1 MTGSKERLKTYF
13 KSFLSKRFLI
23 FMVMIAGTAFALGTV
38 ISQTVPKLKS
48 WLLVSIDDFSKKNLP
63 VRILPG
69 TVEFRLIPLGV
80 TLNDVRVLPNP
91 DFEATLAPL
100 TIQELS
106 VDFSFL
112 QIVRGEVSLDEIAV
126 RGTELRVTVPP
137 TPKKGG
143 KPLEGLFKE
152 LDRLPVG
159 SLVLSDV
166 SAEIEIPQDQ
176 MALAFDRLSLEA
188 DRSRA
193 TLEATLHAES
203 VLIRDLKGQRALRFS
218 PEIEI
223 TLTPSAVE
231 IEKLALRRGT
241 SLITAEGALKGD
253 TEGLVF
259 TEGDLNVALDLD
271 VKSTRDW
278 LQKSFEDAKPTP
290 PMSGRLTSTIAIS
303 KAKAN
308 PDWKADFKL
317 ATDDYRVEGILLDK
331 ITSSG
336 SWNGKQLHIPS
347 AVSESRAGR
356 VEIHDLKIGEGA
368 EKTPEGRTPWLM
380 RIGKIKGGLE
390 LYEFLEDMGVGPI
403 PVWLSAEGE
412 FPCESQLAPKFH
424 LRCGGTFKGQNVVVQ
439 GELKRGRVPKDSIV
453 AIPSFTSQGEFT
465 FDLEKFAYRAEIQF
479 PNSIGRSSGEVR
491 FKSGFDISYEADKLA
506 LKDLASLGDLNIQ
519 GALKLK
525 GKTSGNSAAAELT
538 MEAEGQDLWL
548 EDFWLGQPKGKV
560 SYKKGK
566 LSFNGM
572 QGYYTTSRYSGDVAI
587 HFGAGSAESTIE
599 TTLKVPFFD
608 ARDLLKVFSKKFT
621 LPVVLTGT
629 GQASIKASGPL
640 DISRMTYDLR
650 SSLFK
655 GTVAGENFDQMHF
668 DVKSK
673 AGEVKS
679 ERVLLSR
686 GESIIHLTGVGH
698 PNGQVETEIK
708 GRGIHLEETNA
719 VSESGFGIAGLV
731 GFDMTLKGPV
741 LAPDADLKGSLTR
754 TSIADTSVPD
764 STFEL
769 KFTSKTI
776 EGKGSLLGELMHT
789 AFVWP
794 LTADAPFSLKF
805 KSSDWNYTPVF
816 TAIAGPSGRRDFEG
830 RLTANIDLNAPR
842 GGFWASNGTIDIEKL
857 MLRRGGIQLANDP
870 ERPLRID
877 VKSGALSF
885 RDVELSGD
893 GTFIKIADRT
903 GPDAPARKVDVQIN
917 SKIDMNL
924 LSIFTPFFEELRGL
938 LSMAVS
944 LKLGP
949 EGSDL
954 IGSAYIDRGFLKFP
968 EFPHAFENLQ
978 SDIVFNHKKIVINT
992 LKSDFASGK
1001 IQADGALELHGKHN
1015 IPVNVT
1021 GTFDK
1026 ITLNIP
1032 DKIRTSGSGDFS
1044 FTGSWF
1050 PFLLKGNY
1058 IVKDGLMAKELGDG
1072 AGGAGDSLRRDQFLP
1087 RFLLE
1092 ESFQPITLD
1101 LGVDFS
1107 KGLQLKNS
1115 MIEGS
1120 AAGKLRVTGNPAKPL
1135 ISGQIRSQQETRVNF
1150 RENIFEVASAL
1161 LSFEDPL
1168 EINPRINVNARTRV
1182 DEYDVTLIVQG
1193 TAKKPEI
1200 TLTSV
1205 PPLPERDLYSLL
1217 ALGTTDQKLS
1227 TNVNSSSQGSG
1238 ASAQVLSGV
1247 ANEALKGVTNI
1258 IDPDLNV
1265 QFSTGFD
1272 DTNEAYSKV
1281 IIKRKIGRKLEASG
1295 SQALGKKSET
1305 EAKLRYRMTDRVSG
1319 VVSWQGVERGE
1330 TTDLTG
1336 QQSRN
1341 QDKVGLDFEYKFE
1354 FK

>member
-1 MTGSKERLKTYF
+1 MKNRVKEHLKG
-13 KSFLSKRFLI
+13 FLSKRFLI
-23 FMVMIAGTAFALGTV
+23 FTIMIAGTAFALGTV

-48 WLLVSIDDFSKKNLP
+48 WLLVSIDDFSRKNLP
-63 VRILPG
+63 VRVLPG
-69 TVEFRLIPLGV
+69 AVDFRVIPLGI
-80 TLNDVRVLPNP
+80 TLNDVRILPNR
-91 DFEATLAPL
+91 DLEATLSPL

-112 QIVRGEVSLDEIAV
+112 QIVRGEVALDEVAI
-126 RGTELRVTVPP
+126 RGTEVRITVPP
-137 TPKKGG
+137 TPKTGG

-166 SAEIEIPQDQ
+166 SAEVEIPQDHIS
-176 MALAFDRLSLEA
+176 LAIDRVSLDVE
-188 DRSRA
+188 RSRA
-193 TLEATLHAES
+193 RLEATLQAES
-203 VLIRDLKGQRALRFS
+203 ILVRDLKDRRALRFS

-223 TLTPSAVE
+223 ALTPGA
-231 IEKLALRRGT
+231 IDIDKLTLRRGT
-241 SLITAEGALKGD
+241 SLISLEGSLKGD
-253 TEGLVF
+253 TEGLAF
-259 TEGDLNVALDLD
+259 NEGEINTTLDVD
-271 VKSTRDW
+271 VKSVRDW
-278 LQKSFEDAKPTP
+278 LQKSFEDAEPTP
-290 PMSGRLTSTIAIS
+290 PMSGRLVSTAEIK
-303 KAKAN
+303 KAKSS

-317 ATDDYRVEGILLDK
+317 NTKDYRVEGILLDK

-336 SWNGKQLHIPS
+336 NWDGQQLHIPL
-347 AVSESRAGR
+347 AVSESRAGK

-368 EKTPEGRTPWLM
+368 EKTAEGRTPWLM
-380 RIGKIKGGLE
+380 RIGKIKGGIE
-390 LYEFLEDMGVGPI
+390 LHEFLEDMGIGPI

-412 FPCESQLAPKFH
+412 FPCESQLVPSFN
-424 LRCGGTFKGQNVVVQ
+424 LRCGGHFKGQNIVVQ
-439 GELKRGRVPKDSIV
+439 GDLKRGRVPKDSIV
-453 AIPSFTSQGEFT
+453 AIPSFASKGEFT
-465 FDLEKFAYRAEIQF
+465 FDLEKFAYTAEIQL
-479 PNSIGRSSGEVR
+479 PNSTGRSSGEVR
-491 FKSGFDISYEADKLA
+491 FKTGFDIKYEADKLA
-506 LKDLASLGDLNIQ
+506 IKDLASLGDLKIQ

-525 GKTSGNSAAAELT
+525 GKTSGNSSAASLS

-548 EDFWLGQPKGKV
+548 EDFWLGQPKGHV
-560 SYKKGK
+560 SYKAGK
-566 LSFNGM
+566 LSFTGM
-572 QGYYTTSRYSGDVAI
+572 QGYYTTSRYSGDVVI
-587 HFGAGSAESTIE
+587 DFGKANQGSTIE

-621 LPVVLTGT
+621 LPIVLTGT

-640 DISRMTYDLR
+640 DISRMTYDLK

-686 GESIIHLTGVGH
+686 GESIINLTGVGH
-698 PNGQVETEIK
+698 PNGRIETEVK
-708 GRGIHLEETNA
+708 GRGIRLEETNA
-719 VSESGFGIAGLV
+719 ISESGFALSGVV
-731 GFDMTLKGPV
+731 GFDMTLNGPV

-754 TSIADTSVPD
+754 TSIAETSVPD
-764 STFEL
+764 SNFEL
-769 KFTSKTI
+769 KFTSKTV
-776 EGKGSLLGELMHT
+776 EGKGSLLGELMH
-789 AFVWP
+789 ADFVWP
-794 LTADAPFSLKF
+794 LTEDAPFSLKF
-805 KSSDWNYTPVF
+805 KSSEWNYTPVF

-830 RLTANIDLNAPR
+830 RLTANIDLKAPR
-842 GGFWASNGTIDIEKL
+842 GGFWASNGEIDIEKL
-857 MLRRGGIQLANDP
+857 MLRRGGIQLANA
-870 ERPLRID
+870 RPLKIEA
-877 VKSGALSF
+877 KSGALSF
-885 RDVELSGD
+885 RDFELNGD
-893 GTFIKIADRT
+893 GTFIKIADRSGVD
-903 GPDAPARKVDVQIN
+903 GPSRKMDVQIN

-938 LSMAVS
+938 LSMAIAF
-944 LKLGP
+944 KLGP

-978 SDIVFNHKKIVINT
+978 SDIVFNHKKVVINT
-992 LKSDFASGK
+992 LKSDFANGK
-1001 IQADGALELHGKHN
+1001 IQATGGLQFQGKHN
-1015 IPVNVT
+1015 VPVNVV

-1026 ITLNIP
+1026 ITLNLP

-1058 IVKDGLMAKELGDG
+1058 VVKDGLMAKELTDG
-1072 AGGAGDSLRRDQFLP
+1072 AGGAGDGLRRDQFLP
-1087 RFLLE
+1087 RFLVE
-1092 ESFQPITLD
+1092 ESFQPVSLD
-1101 LGVDFS
+1101 IGVDFS
-1107 KGLQLKNS
+1107 NGLQLKNS

-1120 AAGKLRVTGNPAKPL
+1120 AAGKLRVSGNPVKPV

-1182 DEYDVTLIVQG
+1182 DGYDVNLIVQG
-1193 TAKKPEI
+1193 TSKKPEI

-1227 TNVNSSSQGSG
+1227 SNVNSSSQGSG

-1247 ANEALKGVTNI
+1247 ANEALKGVTNV

-1281 IIKRKIGRKLEASG
+1281 IIKRKFGRKLEASG
-1295 SQALGKKSET
+1295 SQAVGKKSET

>member
-1 MTGSKERLKTYF
+1 MKTRVKDYL

-23 FMVMIAGTAFALGTV
+23 FTVMIAGTAFALGTV

-48 WLLVSIDDFSKKNLP
+48 WLLVSVDDFSRKNLP

-69 TVEFRLIPLGV
+69 AVDFRLIPLGI
-80 TLNDVRVLPNP
+80 TLNDVRILPNRE
-91 DFEATLAPL
+91 FEATLAPL

-112 QIVRGEVSLDEIAV
+112 QIVRGEVALDEVAV
-126 RGTELRVTVPP
+126 RGTEIRVTVPP
-137 TPKKGG
+137 TPKTGG

-166 SAEIEIPQDQ
+166 SAEIEIPQDH
-176 MALAFDRLSLEA
+176 LSLAIDRISLDVE
-188 DRSRA
+188 RSRA
-193 TLEATLHAES
+193 RVEATLQAES
-203 VLIRDLKGQRALRFS
+203 ILVRDLKGQRALRFS

-223 TLTPSAVE
+223 ALTPGA
-231 IEKLALRRGT
+231 IDIDKLTLRRGT
-241 SLITAEGALKGD
+241 SLISLEGSVKGD
-253 TEGLVF
+253 TEGLAF
-259 TEGDLNVALDLD
+259 NEGAISAALDLD

-278 LQKSFEDAKPTP
+278 LQKSFEDAEPTP
-290 PMSGRLTSTIAIS
+290 PMSGRLVSTLEIG
-303 KAKAN
+303 KAKAS

-317 ATDDYRVEGILLDK
+317 NTKDYRVEGILLDK
-331 ITSSG
+331 ITSAG
-336 SWNGKQLHIPS
+336 SWDGKQLHIPL
-347 AVSESRAGR
+347 AVSESRAGK
-356 VEIHDLKIGEGA
+356 VEIHDLKVGEGA
-368 EKTPEGRTPWLM
+368 EKTAEGRTPWLM
-380 RIGKIKGGLE
+380 RIGKIKGGIE
-390 LYEFLEDMGVGPI
+390 LHEFLEDMGIGPI

-412 FPCESQLAPKFH
+412 FPCESQLVPSFN
-424 LRCGGTFKGQNVVVQ
+424 LRCGGHFKGQNIVVQ
-439 GELKRGRVPKDSIV
+439 GDLKRGRVPKDSIV
-453 AIPSFTSQGEFT
+453 AIPSFTSKGEFT
-465 FDLEKFAYRAEIQF
+465 FDLEKFAYNAEIQL
-479 PNSIGRSSGEVR
+479 PNSTGRSSGEVR
-491 FKSGFDISYEADKLA
+491 FKTGFDIKYEADKLA
-506 LKDLASLGDLNIQ
+506 IKDLASLGDLKIR

-525 GKTSGNSAAAELT
+525 GKTSGNSSAASLS

-548 EDFWLGQPKGKV
+548 EDFWLGQPKGNV
-560 SYKKGK
+560 AYKAGK
-566 LSFNGM
+566 LSFTGM
-572 QGYYTTSRYSGDVAI
+572 QGYYTTSRYSGDVVI
-587 HFGAGSAESTIE
+587 DFGKGNQGSTIE

-621 LPVVLTGT
+621 LPIVVTGT

-640 DISRMTYDLR
+640 DISRMTYDLK

-686 GESIIHLTGVGH
+686 GESIINLTGVGH
-698 PNGQVETEIK
+698 PNGRIETELK
-708 GRGIHLEETNA
+708 GRGIRLEETNA
-719 VSESGFGIAGLV
+719 ISESGFALSGVV
-731 GFDMTLKGPV
+731 GFDMTLNGPV

-754 TSIADTSVPD
+754 TSIAETSVPD
-764 STFEL
+764 SNFEL
-769 KFTSKTI
+769 KFTSKTV
-776 EGKGSLLGELMHT
+776 EGKGSLLGELMH
-789 AFVWP
+789 ADFVWP
-794 LTADAPFSLKF
+794 LTEDAPFSLKF
-805 KSSDWNYTPVF
+805 KSNEWNYTPVF

-830 RLTANIDLNAPR
+830 RLTADIDLKAAR
-842 GGFWASNGTIDIEKL
+842 GGFWASNGDIDIEKL
-857 MLRRGGIQLANDP
+857 MLRRGGIQLVNS
-870 ERPLRID
+870 RPLKIEA
-877 VKSGALSF
+877 KSGTLSF
-885 RDVELSGD
+885 RDFELAGD
-893 GTFIKIADRT
+893 GTFIKITDRAGSDT
-903 GPDAPARKVDVQIN
+903 PTRKMDVQIN

-938 LSMAVS
+938 LSMAIS
-944 LKLGP
+944 FKLGP
-949 EGSDL
+949 DGSDL

-978 SDIVFNHKKIVINT
+978 SDIVFNHKKVVINT
-992 LKSDFASGK
+992 LKSDFANGK
-1001 IQADGALELHGKHN
+1001 IQATGGLQFQGKHN
-1015 IPVNVT
+1015 VPVNVV

-1026 ITLNIP
+1026 ITLNLP

-1058 IVKDGLMAKELGDG
+1058 VVKDGLMAKELTDG
-1072 AGGAGDSLRRDQFLP
+1072 AGGAGDGLRRDQFLP
-1087 RFLLE
+1087 RFLVE
-1092 ESFQPITLD
+1092 ESFQPVNLD
-1101 LGVDFS
+1101 IGVDLS
-1107 KGLQLKNS
+1107 NGLQLKNS

-1120 AAGKLRVTGNPAKPL
+1120 AAGKIRVVGNPVKPV

-1182 DEYDVTLIVQG
+1182 DGYDVNLIVQG
-1193 TAKKPEI
+1193 TSKKPEI

-1227 TNVNSSSQGSG
+1227 SNVNSSSQGSG

-1247 ANEALKGVTNI
+1247 ANEALKGVTNV

-1281 IIKRKIGRKLEASG
+1281 IIKRKFGRKLEASG
-1295 SQALGKKSET
+1295 SQAVGKKSET

-1330 TTDLTG
+1330 TSDLTG